1 MKPLNT
7 VLKPLFLTV
16 LLAGTLDGLAAVIMY
31 CAKTGKD
38 PMNVFRYVASG
49 VFGSDAFAGGTTMAI
64 WGIVFHFI
72 IALGWTVLFS
82 VFALRV
88 SMLTKH
94 WPLSGVVY
102 GLVVWLAMSQI
113 VVPLSR
119 VPAGT
124 GSADWSGMIRAALIL
139 IVCVGLPIAYGCA
152 RALRSC

>member
-7 VLKPLFLTV
+7 VLKPLFLTA

-38 PMNVFRYVASG
+38 PMNVFRYIASG

-72 IALGWTVLFS
+72 IALGWTVLFFVVASRTS
-82 VFALRV
+82 V
-88 SMLTKH
+88 LTKH

-102 GLVVWLAMSQI
+102 GVVVWLAMSQI

-119 VPAGT
+119 VPAST

-152 RALRSC
+152 RPLRSR

>member
-7 VLKPLFLTV
+7 VLKPLFLTA

-38 PMNVFRYVASG
+38 PMNVFRYIASG

-72 IALGWTVLFS
+72 IALGWTVLFF
-82 VFALRV
+82 VVALRV

-119 VPAGT
+119 VPAST

-139 IVCVGLPIAYGCA
+139 IVCVGLSIAYGCA
-152 RALRSC
+152 QALRSR